1 VTPVSRDSRWGPAAV
16 IAALLLV
23 LLLWLA
29 RRDPGERVVTVAA
42 TPKIVTVPVLMPVP
56 PPGPP
61 APLPAPPAPAPPP
74 SPHILQHAPPH
85 GPPPAPALEQVRAA
99 PPPPAAPAP
108 STDVSARYREVGT
121 MLRQHPDDALWTRY
135 RWIRLGDCL
144 QSDEKRREC
153 VRMLDAI
160 ASDSRGK

>member
-1 VTPVSRDSRWGPAAV
+1 VAV

-42 TPKIVTVPVLMPVP
+42 TPKIVTVPVLMTMP
-56 PPGPP
+56 PPGAP
-61 APLPAPPAPAPPP
+61 APLPTPVPAPPAPAPLP
-74 SPHILQHAPPH
+74 SPHLSPPIV
-85 GPPPAPALEQVRAA
+85 QVRAA
-99 PPPPAAPAP
+99 PTPPTPSVPAP
-108 STDVSARYREVGT
+108 DAPSDVTTRYREVGQL
-121 MLRQHPDDALWTRY
+121 LRTRGTDDLWQRY

-144 QSDEKRREC
+144 QSETKRSDC

-160 ASDSRGK
+160 ASDARGQ

>member
-1 VTPVSRDSRWGPAAV
+1 M

-29 RRDPGERVVTVAA
+29 RRDPGERIVTVAA

-56 PPGPP
+56 QPAPP
-61 APLPAPPAPAPPP
+61 APLPAPPAPAPLP
-74 SPHILQHAPPH
+74 SPRVPHSVLPHVPEPAPA
-85 GPPPAPALEQVRAA
+85 PPPAPAA
-99 PPPPAAPAP
+99 
-108 STDVSARYREVGT
+108 STDVTTRYREVGT
-121 MLRQHPDDALWTRY
+121 WLRQHPDDALWIRY

-144 QSDEKRREC
+144 QTDAKRSEC
-153 VRMLDAI
+153 LRMLDAI